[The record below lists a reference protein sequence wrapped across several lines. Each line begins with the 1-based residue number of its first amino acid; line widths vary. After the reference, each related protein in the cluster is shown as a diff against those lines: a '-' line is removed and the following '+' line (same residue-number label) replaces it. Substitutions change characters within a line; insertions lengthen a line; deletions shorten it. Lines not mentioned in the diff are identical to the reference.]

1 MQKSDNL
8 FRRQRSQIGKPRFQ
22 HIADE
27 IDISN
32 KLLNDFD
39 VETHVRAFPIV
50 LRISN
55 ERIRKSRLNQLRWL
69 KIDGKVI
76 ARLEMRLFRIIC
88 TAIIFHLL
96 DDRNINLRGIIL
108 CGASALCFKIQNIA
122 GRKRLDDVVQGGV
135 VVNEIKSRGTLHIW
149 PPKLIDG
156 KHGMVFSMHNARFR
170 VHECPRQQ
178 VLQPGLFGKSP
189 DFLRERLFPLSKTEQ
204 NSPSFY
210 R

>member
-1 MQKSDNL
+1 MQKGNNL
-8 FRRQRSQIGKPRFQ
+8 FCRERPQIGKPRFQ

-27 IDISN
+27 IDVGN

-39 VETHVRAFPIV
+39 VETHVRAFPFA
-50 LRISN
+50 LRIGD
-55 ERIRKSRLNQLRWL
+55 ERIRKPGLNQLRRF

-76 ARLEMRLFRIIC
+76 ARLEMRLLRIIC

-108 CGASALCFKIQNIA
+108 CGESALRFKIQNVPSW
-122 GRKRLDDVVQGGV
+122 KRLDDVVQGGV
-135 VVNEIKSRGTLHIW
+135 VLNEIKSRGTLHIR

-156 KHGMVFSMHNARFR
+156 KHGMVFSMHNTCFR

>member
-1 MQKSDNL
+1 MQKGDNI
-8 FRRQRSQIGKPRFQ
+8 FCWQWPQFGKPRLQ

-27 IDISN
+27 IDVGN

-39 VETHVRAFPIV
+39 VETHVRAFPIA
-50 LRISN
+50 LRIRD
-55 ERIRKSRLNQLRWL
+55 ERIRKPGLNQLRRL
-69 KIDGKVI
+69 KIDGEVI
-76 ARLEMRLFRIIC
+76 ARLEMRLLRIIC
-88 TAIIFHLL
+88 TAVIFHLL
-96 DDRNINLRGIIL
+96 NDGNIDLRGIIL
-108 CGASALCFKIQNIA
+108 CGASALRFKIQNIA

-135 VVNEIKSRGTLHIW
+135 VVNEIKSRGTLHIR

-210 R
+210 L